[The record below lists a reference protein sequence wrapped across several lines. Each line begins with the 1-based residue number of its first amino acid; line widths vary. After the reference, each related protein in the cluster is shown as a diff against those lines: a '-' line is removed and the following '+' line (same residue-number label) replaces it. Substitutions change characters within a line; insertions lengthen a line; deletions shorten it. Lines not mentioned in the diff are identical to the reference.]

1 MSTRRSPSF
10 KVCPYCGDQKSA
22 TRKGLKKQNRDSLAA
37 QSHQG
42 RIHPMA
48 RRYSAVIVS
57 LVLVVLQAVSS
68 QAQSGRG
75 RQLRIQ
81 GTLRIESVAPQAIES
96 SADQKIDSAVSA
108 GEPVLSRRTKGWVDN
123 EGAANQK
130 KDDGE

>member
-1 MSTRRSPSF
+1 
-10 KVCPYCGDQKSA
+10 
-22 TRKGLKKQNRDSLAA
+22 
-37 QSHQG
+37 
-42 RIHPMA
+42 MA

-96 SADQKIDSAVSA
+96 PADQKIDSAVSA
-108 GEPVLSRRTKGWVDN
+108 REPVLSRRTKGWVYN

-130 KDDGE
+130 KDDGEYHMTRADKRAGWILLGLFVLWGAIIVSDA